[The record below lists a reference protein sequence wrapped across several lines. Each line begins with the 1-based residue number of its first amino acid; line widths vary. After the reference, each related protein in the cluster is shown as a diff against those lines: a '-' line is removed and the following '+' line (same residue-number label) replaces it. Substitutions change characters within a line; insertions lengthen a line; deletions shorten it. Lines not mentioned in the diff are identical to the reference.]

1 MDVDVGGRYEPA
13 VNQDAELCVTGSNQQ
28 NTDVTETL
36 ETEPTAIDWNDVL
49 ENVQVR
55 LVRPHAGCAIA
66 VWSLLG
72 WWRGVAVTR
81 FIRSTKLLY
90 AGPG

>member
-1 MDVDVGGRYEPA
+1 VERLQLTLPCGCGSSVNMDVDVGGRYEPA

-66 VWSLLG
+66 V
-72 WWRGVAVTR
+72 
-81 FIRSTKLLY
+81 
-90 AGPG
+90 